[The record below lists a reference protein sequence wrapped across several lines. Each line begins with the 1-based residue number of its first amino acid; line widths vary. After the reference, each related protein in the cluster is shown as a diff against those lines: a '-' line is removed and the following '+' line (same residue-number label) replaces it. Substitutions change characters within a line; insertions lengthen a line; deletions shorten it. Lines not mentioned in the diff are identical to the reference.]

1 MATFRDYKDRSWT
14 TQPDAEAVLKA
25 LLARAASA
33 NPAITAFATRIHE
46 AAGLRLRDILDHLV
60 VPEDETGALAR
71 AGWTAGDD
79 GVWRHRDGYF
89 PDVLSGPQRIVAFRC
104 ESVAATLERHGGGT
118 IEGVPYGP
126 LRRASLSEAGGV
138 ILRAVE
144 RNGYTGYDLPVVAP
158 ALIRAGRLH
167 AQAFRA
173 RRRQFDSVG
182 QGLDHTEALVD
193 AAVADLGAHWACDI
207 WLRAE
212 RDYWMARCPAG
223 QMQKARQDQV
233 GLGWCNIDHH
243 TYDSSRAHF
252 RQTIR
257 ILEKLGYE
265 MREMLYAGAL
275 AGWGSQILEQPVLRS
290 TIFADVDLAPEEVD
304 IDFAHDVL
312 PPLDRHRRCGLW
324 VAIHGESMLE
334 AGLNHVAGMYD
345 QSVLRDQ
352 LTGLGLRMMSP
363 FSNFPFLYQ
372 ELTEGNRLPV
382 EPARIDALEAGGH
395 ISAEAAEDFRLN
407 GVIALH
413 LENLERNDGYKGFN
427 KPGID
432 GVLRAIDPR
441 ANQAEA
447 RA

>member
-1 MATFRDYKDRSWT
+1 MPTFRDYKDRSWT
-14 TQPDAEAVLKA
+14 TQPAAEALLREV
-25 LLARAASA
+25 LARAMAA
-33 NPAITAFATRIHE
+33 CPALAAFADRIRDQ
-46 AAGLRLRDILDHLV
+46 AGIRLRDILDHLV
-60 VPEDETGALAR
+60 LSPELADDLAQ
-71 AGWTAGDD
+71 AGWAVTEHGI
-79 GVWRHRDGYF
+79 WRHSDGYF
-89 PDVLSGPQRIVAFRC
+89 PDVLLAAGDTVIAFRC
-104 ESVAATLERHGGGT
+104 ESVADVLARNGVSAE
-118 IEGVPYGP
+118 IEGQPFGP
-126 LRRASLSEAGGV
+126 LRRADLAHGGGV
-138 ILRAVE
+138 VLRAVE
-144 RNGYTGYDLPVVAP
+144 RNGYVGYDLPEVP
-158 ALIRAGRLH
+158 DALIRAGRLH

-173 RRRQFDSVG
+173 RRRQFDSVK

-193 AAVADLGAHWACDI
+193 AAVADLGAHWACDV

-223 QMQKARQDQV
+223 QLQKARQDQV

-265 MREMLYAGAL
+265 MREMLYAGAM

-304 IDFAHDVL
+304 IDFAHDAL
-312 PPLDRHRRCGLW
+312 APLDKHRRCGLW
-324 VAIHGESMLE
+324 VAIHGESMLD

-345 QSVLRDQ
+345 QTLLRDQ
-352 LTGLGLRMMSP
+352 LSAIGLRMMQP

-382 EPARIDALEAGGH
+382 EPARIDALLAGGH
-395 ISAEAAEDFRLN
+395 IGAQEAEDFRLN

-441 ANQAEA
+441 VNRAEA
-447 RA
+447 